1 VLAPALVYYLKE
13 KQSGATGTDFS
24 IDYAQALYV
33 SAISQGPD
41 AEGVAAR
48 RLALEDAE
56 RQLATLSAEARQLA
70 GAREATA
77 LISEARGSPSA

>member
-1 VLAPALVYYLKE
+1 
-13 KQSGATGTDFS
+13 
-24 IDYAQALYV
+24 
-33 SAISQGPD
+33 
-41 AEGVAAR
+41 
-48 RLALEDAE
+48 LALEDAE